1 MTRSLVSRI
10 ARKLPAGLLLQAVL
24 CGHAWAEPAQFFG
37 EFAAGAWSSSRMLD
51 DQYGLAVARSRL
63 GFDWPAAEGLRVH
76 GDAWALTSPERADG
90 KREDVGLRELYV
102 KATGLPCAPAVGK
115 RLVLWGR
122 ADGINPTDQI
132 SASNYRRLTPKE
144 SDQRTGRWGVHL
156 DCSTDAGQ
164 VQVHVLDRFE
174 FHDVPLNQVAGV
186 SFQADRPRVRPTLA
200 LKYEALGSAADWSVS
215 FIDGHDLYPTM
226 AVRSL
231 MAQALVL
238 GREAT
243 RMRMVGADVA
253 VVQDEL
259 AYRGELA
266 WVNFEQ
272 AANPLVAR
280 RRSYVSAVGG
290 VEWSFGDR
298 ETISVQGFWKSLR
311 TAPLPSGSAISASLQ
326 RAQAL
331 ISNEL
336 DRNQYG
342 ATLRYA
348 RPLFESKADLDFF
361 AVWAQ
366 PRGDWTVR
374 GRLHY
379 ALSDAMRLSLGF
391 DLFRG
396 PRHSFLG
403 NLRANSLWFAE
414 IGYPW

>member
-1 MTRSLVSRI
+1 MNAAHS
-10 ARKLPAGLLLQAVL
+10 A
-24 CGHAWAEPAQFFG
+24 CG
-37 EFAAGAWSSSRMLD
+37 
-51 DQYGLAVARSRL
+51 VC
-63 GFDWPAAEGLRVH
+63 FDG
-76 GDAWALTSPERADG
+76 
-90 KREDVGLRELYV
+90 
-102 KATGLPCAPAVGK
+102 
-115 RLVLWGR
+115 
-122 ADGINPTDQI
+122 
-132 SASNYRRLTPKE
+132 TPVF
-144 SDQRTGRWGVHL
+144 S
-156 DCSTDAGQ
+156 C
-164 VQVHVLDRFE
+164 DRFE

-231 MAQALVL
+231 TAQALVL
-238 GREAT
+238 GREPT
-243 RMRMVGADVA
+243 RMRMLGADVA
-253 VVQDEL
+253 VVQGEL
-259 AYRGELA
+259 AYRGEVA

-272 AANPLVAR
+272 SANPLVAR

-311 TAPLPSGSAISASLQ
+311 TAPLPSGSAIPASLQ

-342 ATLRYA
+342 ATVRYA
-348 RPLFESKADLDFF
+348 GPLFESKADLDLF